1 MNLIF
6 FNISYSGDGIKRNNK
21 RIDIN
26 LYMDLFSKKQ
36 KYILTHMTAHDINI
50 LKELFLLSKAG

>member
-6 FNISYSGDGIKRNNK
+6 FNISYSEAGIKRNNK

-26 LYMDLFSKKQ
+26 LYMDLFIKKQ
-36 KYILTHMTAHDINI
+36 KYILTHMIAYDINI

>member
-6 FNISYSGDGIKRNNK
+6 FNISYSAEGIKRNNK

-26 LYMDLFSKKQ
+26 LYMDLFLKKQ
-36 KYILTHMTAHDINI
+36 KYILTHMIAYDINI

>member
-6 FNISYSGDGIKRNNK
+6 FNISYSEAGIKRNNK

-26 LYMDLFSKKQ
+26 LYMDLFLKKR
-36 KYILTHMTAHDINI
+36 KYILTHMIVYDINI

>member
-6 FNISYSGDGIKRNNK
+6 FNISYSEAGIKRNNK

-26 LYMDLFSKKQ
+26 LYMDLFLKKQ
-36 KYILTHMTAHDINI
+36 KYILTHMIVYDINI